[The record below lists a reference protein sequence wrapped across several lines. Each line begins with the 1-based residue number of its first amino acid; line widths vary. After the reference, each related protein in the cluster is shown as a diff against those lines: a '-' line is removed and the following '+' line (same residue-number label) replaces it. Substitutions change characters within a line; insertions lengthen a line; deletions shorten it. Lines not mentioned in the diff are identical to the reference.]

1 MIKLALMTGT
11 PEMVSGGYV
20 AAPTG
25 SFQETV
31 SRAARLGFDGVEI
44 LASTRVA
51 GDIYAL
57 RKALAKTNLEV
68 AGVNSG
74 RLLAEEGLALLCG
87 TSRHCAMTRTAMYDL
102 IRLAAPFSTHINIG
116 MFRGLPAAQDQDNS
130 FRRLVRILQQL
141 ADYAASLGVDLLIEP
156 QNREEFPFIYSTAE
170 GITFVKEV
178 NRPNVGLMLDTFH
191 MLIEQENMIA
201 SIEQAM
207 PYLRHIHLL
216 DKDRNPP
223 LHTSLEIDLEGIFRT
238 LQRHDYQHYLAVP
251 LVRDKV
257 DQATIDAVAHLR
269 LLAGR
274 TRNN

>member
-1 MIKLALMTGT
+1 
-11 PEMVSGGYV
+11 
-20 AAPTG
+20 
-25 SFQETV
+25 V
-31 SRAARLGFDGVEI
+31 SRAARLGFDGVEV
-44 LASTRVA
+44 LASTRTA

-57 RKALAKTNLEV
+57 RKALAETNLEV

-156 QNREEFPFIYSTAE
+156 QNREEFPFIYSTTE
-170 GITFVKEV
+170 GLTFVKEV

-191 MLIEQENMIA
+191 MLLEHENMIA
-201 SIEQAM
+201 SIEQSM

-223 LHTSLEIDLEGIFRT
+223 LSTSLEIDLEGIFRT
-238 LQRHDYQHYLAVP
+238 LQRHNYQHYLAVP

-269 LLAGR
+269 LLAAR
-274 TRNN
+274 TSNN